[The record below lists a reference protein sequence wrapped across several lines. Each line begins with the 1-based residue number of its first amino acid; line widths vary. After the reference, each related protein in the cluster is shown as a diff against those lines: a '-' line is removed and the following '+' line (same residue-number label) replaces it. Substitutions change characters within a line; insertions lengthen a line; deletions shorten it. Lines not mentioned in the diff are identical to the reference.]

1 MEELKLNVYNKIQKI
16 IDSQNKFEVD
26 IIINYINENNIM
38 HTKNSNGIFFNI
50 SVLDEENI
58 LKLNKFVNNISLMD
72 INNYDINNI
81 NNNNIYILNIN
92 NIEKEEVYKDYN
104 ISAIEKKILK
114 FSKI

>member
-1 MEELKLNVYNKIQKI
+1 MEELKLNLYNKIQKI

-50 SVLDEENI
+50 SVLDEDNI
-58 LKLNKFVNNISLMD
+58 LKLNNFIININSMD
-72 INNYDINNI
+72 MNSYENNNI
-81 NNNNIYILNIN
+81 NNDIYQLNIN

-104 ISAIEKKILK
+104 INNIEQKILK

>member
-1 MEELKLNVYNKIQKI
+1 MEELKLNLYNKILKI

-26 IIINYINENNIM
+26 LIINYINENNIM

-50 SVLDEENI
+50 SVLDEDNI
-58 LKLNKFVNNISLMD
+58 LKLNKFIININSMD
-72 INNYDINNI
+72 INSYENN
-81 NNNNIYILNIN
+81 NVNNNIYQLNIN

-104 ISAIEKKILK
+104 ISNIEKKILK